1 MKLKNLLIMSLI
13 LFSYCLSIL
22 TLQHCNYI
30 SHKIDSP
37 SAMNSRQLVCSAYL
51 SWAKETA

>member
-22 TLQHCNYI
+22 TLQYCNYI

-37 SAMNSRQLVCSAYL
+37 SAMNSRQTCLF
-51 SWAKETA
+51 